1 MPDKD
6 TISSNMS
13 AELETQ
19 KILVNFLKLIFMTLS
34 QGKHVAQ
41 PIHQRVEQAIAD
53 LNSGRMNEQ
62 QYNQMV
68 ISLVQDL
75 DEPMII
81 WKLLQ
86 LTRIS
91 HLMERGPVMLSLLA
105 SPDLRQCLA
114 QFIHIKP
121 LIYPPS
127 YRIELTEDANGIWII
142 AHEAEDGSLLPYIK
156 QEVVICSVLFM
167 IREFCS
173 GTEDLDEIKLP
184 ANRPPP
190 DMDIVRQVTQ
200 ARISYHDGPAMVRIS
215 QRLLQHRNAFY
226 DETLHTSLLQ
236 QIENRLNR
244 ITTPPSYSQLIN
256 ELLSR
261 IATPASTTIEQVAA
275 LLHTSKSTLQRRLNA
290 EATSFKQIQT
300 SYLNELILHEILNT
314 DIKIDALALK
324 LGYSDRSTLERS
336 FRNSF
341 GFTPSKVRMLANN
354 FALKSQAQTLDDIAK
369 DIHPLPK
376 SCRLLLEENKQ
387 NITQAKLV
395 SIVAEDPI
403 FSARVMGLAS
413 KAIYGG
419 APKTLDVAIGRNLGI
434 EFVIQLAVL
443 NGAATTLEGDLNQN
457 SELLVQHMAQAPL
470 LHKILSKSIA
480 PPKNIDRPLCD
491 QVVMFGL
498 LGILLLLHC
507 QHSASAQVVS
517 LMNEASGLDDFIEHL
532 HQELNVSFFGM
543 TILLLTHWGLGSD
556 LIKQINELERNG
568 LYKEPND
575 LGLVLDI
582 CFCLGNN
589 KPLTNTHQ
597 EISAALGIEDL
608 PALVAKV
615 TA

>member
-324 LGYSDRSTLERS
+324 LGYSDL
-336 FRNSF
+336 FC
-341 GFTPSKVRMLANN
+341 RMHCLN
-354 FALKSQAQTLDDIAK
+354 
-369 DIHPLPK
+369 PK
-376 SCRLLLEENKQ
+376 QR
-387 NITQAKLV
+387 
-395 SIVAEDPI
+395 
-403 FSARVMGLAS
+403 
-413 KAIYGG
+413 Y
-419 APKTLDVAIGRNLGI
+419 GRN
-434 EFVIQLAVL
+434 
-443 NGAATTLEGDLNQN
+443 
-457 SELLVQHMAQAPL
+457 
-470 LHKILSKSIA
+470 
-480 PPKNIDRPLCD
+480 DRC
-491 QVVMFGL
+491 VT
-498 LGILLLLHC
+498 
-507 QHSASAQVVS
+507 
-517 LMNEASGLDDFIEHL
+517 
-532 HQELNVSFFGM
+532 FF
-543 TILLLTHWGLGSD
+543 T
-556 LIKQINELERNG
+556 
-568 LYKEPND
+568 
-575 LGLVLDI
+575 
-582 CFCLGNN
+582 
-589 KPLTNTHQ
+589 
-597 EISAALGIEDL
+597 
-608 PALVAKV
+608 
-615 TA
+615 